1 MAYIPRQCYFCSQN
15 IEHPDFKDLEV
26 LKKFV
31 SGQSK
36 IVDPK
41 YTSTCARHQ
50 RRLAT
55 AIKRARFLGLLA
67 FVRR

>member
-15 IEHPDFKDLEV
+15 IDQPDYKDLEIM
-26 LKKFV
+26 KKFV
-31 SGQSK
+31 SSQAK

-41 YTSTCARHQ
+41 YTSTCSKHQ
-50 RRLAT
+50 RRLAL
-55 AIKRARFLGLLA
+55 AIKRARFLGLLP